1 MSAELENDDPLPGQ
15 AAPRPPAVKQLSKT
29 PSWVMLGFV
38 LGAAAVLSL
47 PRSPEVVYVREDAQ
61 ESLPPTALAHPS
73 PLVAAPQQEP
83 DFTIV
88 EAVFSE
94 WQNYAVWDGDVTE
107 IALWDSEVG
116 RYARFYEVLRAAGSG
131 GGAGGAGGAIT
142 FYYRSIPVLTR
153 PVLTHGVSASAPL
166 LFTEPDALRQAW
178 LRQHDEATWSAIQE
192 SIRNLSAPRENR

>member
-15 AAPRPPAVKQLSKT
+15 APSRPPSVKKLSKT
-29 PSWVMLGFV
+29 PSWIMLGFV
-38 LGAAAVLSL
+38 IGAAAVLSL
-47 PRSPEVVYVREDAQ
+47 PRSPEVVYVPVSD
-61 ESLPPTALAHPS
+61 ESLSRTTLVHQP
-73 PLVAAPQQEP
+73 PLVAEPQQEP

-107 IALWDSEVG
+107 IALWDSELG

>member
-15 AAPRPPAVKQLSKT
+15 APSRPPSVKKLSKT
-29 PSWVMLGFV
+29 PSWIMLGFV
-38 LGAAAVLSL
+38 IGAAAVLSL
-47 PRSPEVVYVREDAQ
+47 PRSPEVVYVPVSD
-61 ESLPPTALAHPS
+61 ESLLPTALAHQS
-73 PLVAAPQQEP
+73 PLVAEPQQEP

-116 RYARFYEVLRAAGSG
+116 RYARFYEVLRAPASS
-131 GGAGGAGGAIT
+131 AGGAIT